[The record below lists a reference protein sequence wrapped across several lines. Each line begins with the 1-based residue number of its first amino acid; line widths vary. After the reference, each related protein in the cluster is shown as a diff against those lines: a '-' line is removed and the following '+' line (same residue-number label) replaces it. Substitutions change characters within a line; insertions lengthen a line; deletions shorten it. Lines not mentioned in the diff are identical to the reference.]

1 MDSMASDWT
10 ELYRPT
16 VLDEVVGNPKA
27 VRELRNWAAEWETG
41 TPQKKAVVLMGVSG
55 IGKTSAALALAN
67 EFDWG
72 VTEMNASDQRNADG
86 IRNVATRGALTDTF
100 SDRGDFLSSKEGR
113 KKLIILDEA
122 DNIFG
127 REDRGGIPAITEL
140 IRETKQ
146 PIILIVNDFYELK
159 RRSSYIA
166 SNVKQIRFKR
176 IRSSTMERVLGE
188 IAKSEGFKISD
199 RALSRIVENSNG
211 DMRAAI
217 RDLQSVATGKKDISE
232 KDIASLQN
240 RYLSKSIWNLL
251 DEILRGT
258 PSKARSQL
266 VDVDETPDKILL
278 WVDENLPSDF
288 KNPRELTRG
297 YEMLSR
303 ADVFL
308 GRVYRRQY
316 YGLWSYA
323 SDLMTYGV
331 SASKLSRHRPSSRF
345 RFPSYL
351 SKMSRSKGWRS
362 TKKQVAFKIGDY
374 CHTSTKR
381 TREDIL
387 DDFMELFRKN
397 NDFRIEMFMKLEL
410 TQSEAAF
417 LLDEKVDSHAV
428 KHLMSQVEK
437 VKKVKE
443 TEGITSL
450 DDLEEKVEEDEEEA
464 EEEETVHQSSLLE
477 Y

>member
-1 MDSMASDWT
+1 MDGMASDWT

-27 VRELRNWAAEWETG
+27 VRELRNWAAKWEARA
-41 TPQKKAVVLMGVSG
+41 PQKKAVVLMGVPG

-67 EFDWG
+67 EFGWG
-72 VTEMNASDQRNADG
+72 VVEMNASDQRNADS

-100 SDRGDFLSSKEGR
+100 SAEGDFLSSKKGFR
-113 KKLIILDEA
+113 KLIILDEA
-122 DNIFG
+122 DNVFG
-127 REDRGGIPAITEL
+127 QEDRGGIPAIIEL
-140 IRETKQ
+140 IRHTQQ

-159 RRSSYIA
+159 RRSSYIS
-166 SNVKQIRFKR
+166 SNVKQIKFKR

-188 IAKSEGFKISD
+188 IARSEGFRISD
-199 RALSRIVENSNG
+199 RALSMVVENSNG

-217 RDLQSVATGKKDISE
+217 RDLQSVATGKKEVDE
-232 KDIASLQN
+232 KDVIYLQN
-240 RYLSKSIWNLL
+240 RHLSKSIWNLL
-251 DEILRGT
+251 EEILRGT

-266 VDVDETPDKILL
+266 MDVDETPDSVLL

-288 KNPRELTRG
+288 RDPRELARG

-331 SASKLSRHRPSSRF
+331 SASKNPRHRPSSRF

-351 SKMSRSKGWRS
+351 SKMSRSKGRRA
-362 TKKQVAFKIGDY
+362 TKKQVSLKIGDY
-374 CHTSTKR
+374 CHTSANR

-387 DDFMELFRKN
+387 NDFMELFKKN
-397 NDFRIEMFMKLEL
+397 KDFRIEMYMKLDL

-437 VKKVKE
+437 VKMVKE

-450 DDLEEKVEEDEEEA
+450 DELEEEPQVDEEG
-464 EEEETVHQSSLLE
+464 EEEYVIHQSSLLE